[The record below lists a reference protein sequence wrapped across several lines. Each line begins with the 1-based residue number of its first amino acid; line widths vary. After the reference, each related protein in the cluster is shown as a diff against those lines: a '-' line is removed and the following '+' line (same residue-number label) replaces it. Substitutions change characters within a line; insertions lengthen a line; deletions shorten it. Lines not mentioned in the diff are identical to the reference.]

1 MYLLINWEKSVCIEI
16 GVKCN
21 CFTFCLLDL
30 GLLLP
35 AILLCCVQFAGCNH
49 AAVVAIV
56 TFAVGLGGFCMGGFT
71 CNHIDI
77 ASNFSGLK
85 DQGFYFMVLYKGFI
99 YMYIKRQKFFKNCLY
114 ALNLINTVVDHT
126 YKLCCILHQI
136 LSRKNQIGILWN
148 S

>member
-56 TFAVGLGGFCMGGFT
+56 TFAVGLGGFCMGGFN

-85 DQGFYFMVLYKGFI
+85 GQGIYFMALYKGFI
-99 YMYIKRQKFFKNCLY
+99 DIYIKRQKFFL
-114 ALNLINTVVDHT
+114 
-126 YKLCCILHQI
+126 KLSSCIKPHKY
-136 LSRKNQIGILWN
+136 SCW
-148 S
+148 